1 MRRFLYHRT
10 GGAQTRSID
19 VNKQRLSRKGGNLPH
34 SVLDWICRVGAM
46 AATDTLQPAISA
58 EQAMLRMADPADL
71 AEMPSDMPD
80 AFPPA
85 SRPPAAA
92 PASASRFGANLA
104 KPLAGMAG
112 QIREAVIEERELGAG
127 FLAVPFLAGA
137 GAITYFRLESEPH
150 FAVLAAACLV
160 LAVCAWLGRF
170 RPLVHA
176 ACMTPFLLVLGMLA
190 AKTET
195 LRAGTMMLGSPL
207 ATMVTGRI
215 AEIDLLPNGSKRLT
229 LDVLSTERPALR
241 HSPARV
247 RVSARS
253 LPEGTKAG
261 DGVKG
266 LVRLL
271 PPTGPVRPGSFDF
284 SFSAYFTR
292 IGANGFFLAEPQI
305 TNAPSPGSVLDR
317 MKAAAAR
324 MREGIS
330 ARIRARLPGAE
341 GEIAAALIA
350 GAAAG
355 ISPAMNESM
364 RRSGIAHVTSI
375 SGLHLALVAGLIMG
389 TIRAAFALF
398 PGFSQR
404 RPVRKYAAAAALA
417 GVSFYLLLS
426 GAAVA
431 TQRSWL
437 MITVM
442 LLALMADRAAI
453 SMRNLGLAGLAIILV
468 TPHELV
474 GPSFQLSFAATAALV
489 AGYGAF
495 THWQAARQP
504 DRQVHPPLAKR
515 ALRWIGGAL
524 AGLAL
529 TSLLAGTATVI
540 IGAWHFHRIAPLG
553 LFANLAAMPIVSVII
568 MPAGMAAALL
578 MPLGLEGP
586 ALDLMGWGISA
597 MIAVSDWFAE
607 RSPLDAAGMVPDR
620 AMLAYVLALACLT
633 GLSTRLRL
641 FGLPMAV
648 LALVLWAVPGTPV
661 LLVSEDGKLMAFR
674 TADGGMAVNRMRPN
688 TFTARNWQM
697 AFNAGK
703 IIKPEKPEPDQP
715 AKSGPN
721 EKTPTL
727 GQFAGSVLMP
737 AGKGRFACT
746 GMVCAAEIRDGL
758 FAIHAEN
765 PVSAA
770 PWCDRAAI
778 MVIADATAQNPCA
791 DPAMTVVTARH
802 LALLGSAE
810 ISLPALPGQK
820 PVLRQAFT
828 EPLRPW
834 SNHRRFSRAARG
846 IPPWKPDPAK
856 AKPSSETDPPQ

>member
-241 HSPARV
+241 HLPARV

-284 SFSAYFTR
+284 SFSAYFPR
-292 IGANGFFLAEPQI
+292 IGAC
-305 TNAPSPGSVLDR
+305 
-317 MKAAAAR
+317 
-324 MREGIS
+324 
-330 ARIRARLPGAE
+330 
-341 GEIAAALIA
+341 
-350 GAAAG
+350 
-355 ISPAMNESM
+355 
-364 RRSGIAHVTSI
+364 
-375 SGLHLALVAGLIMG
+375 
-389 TIRAAFALF
+389 
-398 PGFSQR
+398 
-404 RPVRKYAAAAALA
+404 RP
-417 GVSFYLLLS
+417 
-426 GAAVA
+426 
-431 TQRSWL
+431 
-437 MITVM
+437 
-442 LLALMADRAAI
+442 
-453 SMRNLGLAGLAIILV
+453 
-468 TPHELV
+468 H
-474 GPSFQLSFAATAALV
+474 
-489 AGYGAF
+489 
-495 THWQAARQP
+495 
-504 DRQVHPPLAKR
+504 
-515 ALRWIGGAL
+515 
-524 AGLAL
+524 
-529 TSLLAGTATVI
+529 
-540 IGAWHFHRIAPLG
+540 
-553 LFANLAAMPIVSVII
+553 
-568 MPAGMAAALL
+568 
-578 MPLGLEGP
+578 
-586 ALDLMGWGISA
+586 
-597 MIAVSDWFAE
+597 
-607 RSPLDAAGMVPDR
+607 
-620 AMLAYVLALACLT
+620 
-633 GLSTRLRL
+633 
-641 FGLPMAV
+641 
-648 LALVLWAVPGTPV
+648 
-661 LLVSEDGKLMAFR
+661 
-674 TADGGMAVNRMRPN
+674 
-688 TFTARNWQM
+688 
-697 AFNAGK
+697 
-703 IIKPEKPEPDQP
+703 
-715 AKSGPN
+715 
-721 EKTPTL
+721 
-727 GQFAGSVLMP
+727 
-737 AGKGRFACT
+737 
-746 GMVCAAEIRDGL
+746 
-758 FAIHAEN
+758 
-765 PVSAA
+765 
-770 PWCDRAAI
+770 
-778 MVIADATAQNPCA
+778 
-791 DPAMTVVTARH
+791 
-802 LALLGSAE
+802 
-810 ISLPALPGQK
+810 
-820 PVLRQAFT
+820 
-828 EPLRPW
+828 
-834 SNHRRFSRAARG
+834 
-846 IPPWKPDPAK
+846 
-856 AKPSSETDPPQ
+856 